1 MTEPSFEQS
10 QATMRPHE
18 DPVSLPKILLISSL
32 ALATLVPTFFVSGL
46 IAEREARQGVV
57 QSEFTRNWGP
67 PQELRSPTL
76 VVPYQS
82 APDRPC
88 GYLKITPDRLSVTA
102 NLTPQ
107 ERKRGLFHATV
118 YDAKVEMQGVLSSR
132 PSRDCGASFQ
142 AARSGMKASSP
153 SRQPA
158 SPA

>member
-1 MTEPSFEQS
+1 
-10 QATMRPHE
+10 MRPHE
-18 DPVSLPKILLISSL
+18 DPVSLPKIFLISSL

-107 ERKRGLFHATV
+107 ERKRGLFHATGK
-118 YDAKVEMQGVLSSR
+118 ASKGLSVLIARSV
-132 PSRDCGASFQ
+132 SRDPTAH
-142 AARSGMKASSP
+142 RSAP
-153 SRQPA
+153 AA
-158 SPA
+158 SPMQQPLARCQ

>member
-1 MTEPSFEQS
+1 MTELSFEQS
-10 QATMRPHE
+10 QASMRPHE
-18 DPVSLPKILLISSL
+18 DPVSLSKILLISSL

-88 GYLKITPDRLSVTA
+88 GYLKITPIVSA
-102 NLTPQ
+102 
-107 ERKRGLFHATV
+107 
-118 YDAKVEMQGVLSSR
+118 
-132 PSRDCGASFQ
+132 
-142 AARSGMKASSP
+142 
-153 SRQPA
+153 
-158 SPA
+158 